1 MVFQWSINLYFHV
14 FLYLPNALPQLNFL
28 SHSSTITQGSF
39 YLIQTP
45 EQAKKKKKKNCL
57 KNIKLPTVIHIDE
70 SRSLSEAHISN
81 EIQS

>member
-14 FLYLPNALPQLNFL
+14 FLHPPNGLPQLNLL
-28 SHSSTITQGSF
+28 SHISTITQGSF

-45 EQAKKKKKKNCL
+45 EQAKKKNCL

>member
-28 SHSSTITQGSF
+28 SHISTITQGSF

-45 EQAKKKKKKNCL
+45 EQAKKKKNCL